1 MVARW
6 ILRVHP
12 GQQPGKQ
19 LQQLSQALEALEAE
33 SSGRWSV
40 CVATHRRVQEESYIK
55 TEAKAARDLS
65 LVTFGNNTASV
76 YLVLRNEKQLVTAD
90 QDMLTLLNRIAL
102 YKHRSTLV
110 FEGTAYVLGDF
121 AVKICRTI
129 LKPGE
134 EVKGVAMDIEYVPAS
149 DAAAAHPAL
158 LEFMAALQEAS
169 TEPLSDMSVVETA
182 TAEYGLSDRDIA
194 QHAAILYLTCASALL
209 QVRA

>member
-12 GQQPGKQ
+12 GQQPGRQ

-40 CVATHRRVQEESYIK
+40 NVATHRRVQEESY
-55 TEAKAARDLS
+55 TTSEVKAARDLS
-65 LVTFGNNTASV
+65 LVTFSNDAASV
-76 YLVLRNEKQLVTAD
+76 YLILRNEKQLVTAD

-110 FEGTAYVLGDF
+110 FEGTDYVLGDF

-134 EVKGVAMDIEYVPAS
+134 EVKGVAMDIEYMPAS

-169 TEPLSDMSVVETA
+169 NEPLSDMSVVETA
-182 TAEYGLSDRDIA
+182 IAEYGLSDTDIT
-194 QHAAILYLTCASALL
+194 QQTAILYHTCASALL